1 MYIFTY
7 HSKQHDP
14 PLVEMVVALVWV
26 AWSEELGQIF
36 KPVRISWLKTLTKM
50 LMYVW
55 MDFFFFFC
63 NKSEALI
70 DANEEEYMRWKVHIL
85 YDFVH
90 VHETLIVFLSDQVVL
105 VQIAQTFAISDNA
118 MKRDT

>member
-1 MYIFTY
+1 MSGWI
-7 HSKQHDP
+7 
-14 PLVEMVVALVWV
+14 
-26 AWSEELGQIF
+26 
-36 KPVRISWLKTLTKM
+36 
-50 LMYVW
+50 
-55 MDFFFFFC
+55 FFFFFC

-70 DANEEEYMRWKVHIL
+70 DANEKKYMRWEVYIL

-105 VQIAQTFAISDNA
+105 VHIAQTFAISDNA